1 MQTVG
6 ASQAEIRDDRAGQPL
21 CFDGKNQKD
30 NATLD
35 YYQRAKAAILFTL
48 HRSTEQIIVTVIT
61 LIKCSC
67 LLHSPAL

>member
-1 MQTVG
+1 MKTVG

-48 HRSTEQIIVTVIT
+48 QYRANNCESNR
-61 LIKCSC
+61 LDKM
-67 LLHSPAL
+67 